1 MIARRHSHTCIGCG
15 YSLEYAE
22 ITDRCPECGAPVVR
36 SISSSGLAELPIP
49 ALRAWQ
55 LGIWLRA
62 CSFWALIGIVVDA
75 ANPTLAGSTIDKLL
89 LPALTLLGLAGSCG
103 GALLTMHRSPLD
115 FNRRWCFWRKVT
127 RVCVAIEGAA
137 FLFAF
142 SMFLANGRTTY
153 WPWIPVGIMLC
164 ICGSVIPRVEMFIAF
179 MGGARKAGSAL
190 AAIALGTIPTAMVGT
205 LIVAS
210 SSPMIVAEL
219 GGLWLLMIATF
230 LLLCVAHPVVRI
242 FAFARLQDLLG
253 EAAREAQKLNT
264 R

>member
-62 CSFWALIGIVVDA
+62 CSFWALIGIIVDA

-127 RVCVAIEGAA
+127 RVCVATEGAA

-142 SMFLANGRTTY
+142 SMFLANNRTTY
-153 WPWIPVGIMLC
+153 WPWIPVGVMLC
-164 ICGSVIPRVEMFIAF
+164 ICGSVIPRVEMFITF
-179 MGGARKAGSAL
+179 MSGDRKAGYAL
-190 AAIALGTIPTAMVGT
+190 AAVAIGTIPTALVGA

-219 GGLWLLMIATF
+219 GGLWLLMIGTF
-230 LLLCVAHPVVRI
+230 LLLSIAHPVVRL

>member
-1 MIARRHSHTCIGCG
+1 MIARQSHTCIGCG

-62 CSFWALIGIVVDA
+62 CSFWALIGIIIDTTS
-75 ANPTLAGSTIDKLL
+75 PTLAGSTLDKLI
-89 LPALTLLGLAGSCG
+89 LPALTLLGIAGSCG

-115 FNRRWCFWRKVT
+115 FNRRWYFWRQVT
-127 RVCVAIEGAA
+127 RVSVAVEAA
-137 FLFAF
+137 TFLFAF
-142 SMFLANGRTTY
+142 SMFLATGRTSY
-153 WPWIPVGIMLC
+153 WPWIPCGVMLC
-164 ICGSVIPRVEMFIAF
+164 ISGSAIPRLEMFITF
-179 MGGARKAGSAL
+179 MGGARRASAAL
-190 AAIALGTIPTAMVGT
+190 AAIALGTIPTALVGT

-219 GGLWLLMIATF
+219 GGFWLLMIAAF
-230 LLLCVAHPVVRI
+230 LLLCIAHPVVRI
-242 FAFARLQDLLG
+242 FAFTRFLDLLS
-253 EAAREAQKLNT
+253 EAAREAHKLNT

>member
-1 MIARRHSHTCIGCG
+1 MIARQSHTCIGCG

-62 CSFWALIGIVVDA
+62 CSFWALIGIVVDT
-75 ANPTLAGSTIDKLL
+75 ANPTLAGSTLDMML
-89 LPALTLLGLAGSCG
+89 LPALTLLGIVGASG

-115 FNRRWCFWRKVT
+115 FNRHWCFWRKIT

-142 SMFLANGRTTY
+142 SMFLATGRTAY
-153 WPWIPVGIMLC
+153 WPWIPCGVMLC
-164 ICGSVIPRVEMFIAF
+164 ISGSAIPRLEMFITF
-179 MGGARKAGSAL
+179 MGNARKASNAL
-190 AAIALGTIPTAMVGT
+190 AAIALGTIPTVLVGT

-219 GGLWLLMIATF
+219 GGFWLLMIATF
-230 LLLCVAHPVVRI
+230 LLLCLAHPVVRI
-242 FAFARLQDLLG
+242 FAFSRLQDLLG